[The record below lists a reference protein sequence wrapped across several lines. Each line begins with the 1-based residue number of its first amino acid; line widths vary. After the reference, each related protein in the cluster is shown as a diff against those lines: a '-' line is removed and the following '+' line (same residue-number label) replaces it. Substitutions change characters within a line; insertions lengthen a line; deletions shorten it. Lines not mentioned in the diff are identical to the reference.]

1 MEEAP
6 GHGAVSQAHGT
17 QDGGLLAQRQTQRT
31 HDTNNTATLPSAA
44 PLPFL
49 SGISNPVPPEG
60 YRETSVGTGQLLAVS
75 SVISYICPS
84 IGCRCQFRPNR
95 CMAVV
100 SNEKSHLFLLEA
112 ETGLPSHRGGQVGVG
127 NTGIQFSST
136 QSPWRELWVPRRGLG
151 HRDDP
156 GTDPALKG
164 SQCRGAGRGAG
175 RGTFRRSRPFALKD

>member
-1 MEEAP
+1 MMEAFSS
-6 GHGAVSQAHGT
+6 H
-17 QDGGLLAQRQTQRT
+17 RQTQRT
-31 HDTNNTATLPSAA
+31 HDTDNAVTLPSVA

-49 SGISNPVPPEG
+49 SGFSKPVPPEG

-112 ETGLPSHRGGQVGVG
+112 ETELPSHKERGSDVG
-127 NTGIQFSST
+127 NTDHRLSST
-136 QSPWRELWVPRRGLG
+136 SAPGERWHRVPAPAGALG
-151 HRDDP
+151 
-156 GTDPALKG
+156 TW
-164 SQCRGAGRGAG
+164 
-175 RGTFRRSRPFALKD
+175 